1 MSDRAVSNTVG
12 VILIFG
18 ITIASVT
25 ALIAVGG
32 AVIDDTRADAERSQM
47 ENSMSGFS
55 SKASLVGLGEAG
67 DQRFSLG
74 RASEG
79 SVAVQPDAGNV
90 TLYINRTG
98 ESSREEL
105 NSTSLGAVVYESGDT
120 EVAYQG
126 GGVWQRRGDASWMIS
141 PPEYHYQLETLT
153 FPIVT
158 VSGDSRSSG
167 DVSGRIRSGSDTDDW
182 FPIRDNNTRSNPLE
196 NGTVLI
202 EVESRYCDAWETF
215 FTERSQSAVDEPCGN
230 DETVTVDL
238 TVPFTLTADSPVIA
252 REINPTGGSGRGN
265 SEGNTPT
272 GGNGQENSEGDIP
285 ENWREDVVAPSASS
299 EVDAKLAGCR
309 NGNCNKPLTT
319 GDIGPGEYNV
329 SEDHTFDNVTFDT
342 SSGDVTVAVDGDLD
356 LKNIEINGGGN
367 VTLYVYDELS
377 VDDDVNSDGGADQL
391 ITLLHSDGNVEYKSD
406 SFTGVIYAPKSTVE
420 IRGAPARG
428 NKGAIVAGVLNVRGN
443 IDKYDFESADE
454 LDDFTLLGGDRP
466 LTYLHVSENS
476 VEVEF
481 D

>member
-1 MSDRAVSNTVG
+1 MSDRAVSSPVG
-12 VILIFG
+12 IVLILG
-18 ITIASVT
+18 MTIASVT
-25 ALIAVGG
+25 ALFAVGG
-32 AVIDDTRADAERSQM
+32 AVVTDTRADAERSQM
-47 ENSMSGFS
+47 ENAMSGFS
-55 SKASLVGLGEAG
+55 SKASLVGLGEAS
-67 DQRFSLG
+67 DQRFALG

-79 SVAVQPDAGNV
+79 SVTIRPDAGQV

-126 GGVWQRRGDASWMIS
+126 GGIWQRRGESSWMVS
-141 PPEYHYQLETLT
+141 PPEYHYRLETLT

-167 DVSGRIRSGSDTDDW
+167 DVSGRIHSGSDTGDW
-182 FPIRDNNTRSNPLE
+182 FPIRDVEERSNPLE

-252 REINPTGGSGRGN
+252 REINPKGGG
-265 SEGNTPT
+265 
-272 GGNGQENSEGDIP
+272 GDIP
-285 ENWREDVVAPSASS
+285 KDWEEGVNPPSASS
-299 EVDAKLAGCR
+299 DVDAKLAGCR
-309 NGNCNKPLTT
+309 DGNCNKPLTS

-329 SEDHTFDNVTFDT
+329 SEDHTFDDVTFDT